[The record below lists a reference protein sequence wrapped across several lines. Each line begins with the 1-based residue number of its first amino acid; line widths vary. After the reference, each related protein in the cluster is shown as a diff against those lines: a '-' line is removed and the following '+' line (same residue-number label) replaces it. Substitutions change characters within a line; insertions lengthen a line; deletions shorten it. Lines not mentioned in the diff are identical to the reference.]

1 MLSCS
6 VNLDNSEQVRD
17 YIVEHKRWKNT
28 FKEAVCD
35 AYQHYL
41 DISGLSWNHPIFQRR
56 RRLPNILSR
65 EQIALVKGEAN
76 PRDALVFSLLEEW
89 GCRPVELYETRV
101 RDVDL
106 ERGINSIQT
115 AKWGLLRLTERMNPS
130 TLAMLKTYLAIHK
143 RGLNERL
150 FSSMNPKRMGEQWI
164 RAKKRAAQKLQ
175 DPTILKFRLYDLR
188 HYFATMLYHKTKD
201 ILYVKEKLAHR
212 NLINTLVYT
221 YLIDFK
227 DDEFTVRVAKTVDEA
242 CQLIEAGVEYV
253 TEMDFAKLFRKRK

>member
-1 MLSCS
+1 MLSRS
-6 VNLDNSEQVRD
+6 VNLDNPEQVRD
-17 YIVEHKRWKNT
+17 YIVEHKSWKNT

-35 AYQHYL
+35 AYPHYI
-41 DISGLSWNHPIFQRR
+41 DINGLSWNHPIFQRK
-56 RRLPNILSR
+56 RRLLNILSR

-89 GCRPVELYETRV
+89 SCRPIQLYETRV

-115 AKWGLLRLTERMNPS
+115 PNWGLPRLTERIKPS

-150 FSSMNPKRMGEQWI
+150 FSNMNPKRMGEQWI

-201 ILYVKEKLAHR
+201 ILYVKEKLGHR
-212 NLINTLVYT
+212 NNQHVSLYAFDRL
-221 YLIDFK
+221 
-227 DDEFTVRVAKTVDEA
+227 
-242 CQLIEAGVEYV
+242 Q
-253 TEMDFAKLFRKRK
+253 